1 MQAKWTANQIKYQ
14 HWLAQSKYERIPPTK
29 ELYAVELGVDAAT
42 LWRWEQKPGWDNAIT
57 QIALTYLR
65 KDTAE
70 VLQALAREAKKG
82 SVQHI
87 KEFLS
92 LVGIV
97 GEQPTQ
103 NVNQRI
109 VIEYADD
116 EDIVTQAATVAE
128 RRYQGGTEI

>member
-1 MQAKWTANQIKYQ
+1 MQAKWTANQLKYQ
-14 HWLAQSKYERIPPTK
+14 HWLAQSKYDRLPPTK
-29 ELYAVELGVDAAT
+29 ELFASELGVDAAT
-42 LWRWEQKPGWDNAIT
+42 LWRWEQKPGWAEAVT
-57 QIALTYLR
+57 QIALNYLQR
-65 KDTAE
+65 DTAE

-82 SVQHI
+82 SIQHI

-103 NVNQRI
+103 NVTQHV

-116 EDIVTQAATVAE
+116 TDIVAEAATVAE
-128 RRYQGGTEI
+128 RCYQDSETV